1 MCTFPIHCG
10 VLWDLGQHHC
20 GICEIGLLLSFSLSF
35 PRLNILVWSKRPDSI
50 LIMSS
55 CQLTKFQIYMLI
67 YVYVCV
73 LYMLCQI
80 WVYRSKLFFV
90 RISIFFLCQVWKLTL
105 SVRSRLRI
113 SFISFLFIN
122 VGGRLRMSKCDVL
135 QAVNFTGMV
144 SLMFYIF
151 HGLEKCALFRLSE

>member
-1 MCTFPIHCG
+1 MCTFPIHRG
-10 VLWDLGQHHC
+10 VLWDLGQHDC
-20 GICEIGLLLSFSLSF
+20 GICEISLLLSFSLSF
-35 PRLNILVWSKRPDSI
+35 PRLNTLVWSKRPDSI
-50 LIMSS
+50 LIMSP
-55 CQLTKFQIYMLI
+55 CQLTKFQIYMII

-73 LYMLCQI
+73 VHVMSNMGVSLKAI
-80 WVYRSKLFFV
+80 FV
-90 RISIFFLCQVWKLTL
+90 RISILFLCQVWKFTL

-122 VGGRLRMSKCDVL
+122 VGDRLQMSKCDVL